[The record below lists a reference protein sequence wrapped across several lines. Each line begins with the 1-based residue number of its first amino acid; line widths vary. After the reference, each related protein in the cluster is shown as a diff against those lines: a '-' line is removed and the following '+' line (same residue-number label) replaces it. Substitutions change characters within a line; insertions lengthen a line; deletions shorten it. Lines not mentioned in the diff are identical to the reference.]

1 MTRLAVLLTTLVS
14 LVIATT
20 VVWMEVR
27 QEREFRR
34 LIAEGDAALDA
45 DHTSEAIEAFSGAL
59 AFKPG
64 SMLAHLQRAETYRR
78 RGEGDLT
85 AALRDARE
93 ASTLDPTAP
102 QPIELLGDIS
112 AAMGLYDEAR
122 GHYDRYLQLDDR
134 GTRVLYKLALAY
146 VREGQAAK
154 ALEPVRRAI
163 ALDDRFAEAHYL
175 LGVALR
181 EHGNADQAVP
191 ELRRAIA
198 LDAALIPAREELA
211 DLQLSRA
218 GHVREAVEQLEAIAA
233 LEPSRPERVVDV
245 ASALARNGQREA
257 AVQTLSRAADRHPGS
272 TVLFAALGRVW
283 LEIAAAGDDS
293 LAVRKAITAL
303 QPQARRPDATSE
315 VLTLLGEAQL
325 RAGNVADAERTLQQA
340 VTRQPVL
347 AAAYRH
353 LAEAARRR
361 GHTAA
366 ARDAEARYSRLVPG
380 V

>member
-1 MTRLAVLLTTLVS
+1 MNRLAVLITTLVA

-45 DHTSEAIEAFSGAL
+45 NRTSEAIEAFSGAL
-59 AFKPG
+59 AFKPR
-64 SMLAHLQRAETYRR
+64 SMLAHLQRAEAYR
-78 RGEGDLT
+78 RGERDLA
-85 AALRDARE
+85 AALRDAGE
-93 ASTLDPTAP
+93 ASSLDPTAP
-102 QPIELLGDIS
+102 QPIELLGDVS
-112 AAMGLYDEAR
+112 AAMGRYDQAVD
-122 GHYDRYLQLDDR
+122 HYDRYLQLDDR
-134 GTRVLYKLALAY
+134 STRVLYKVALAY
-146 VREGQAAK
+146 VRQGQADRGI
-154 ALEPVRRAI
+154 EPLRRAI
-163 ALDDRFAEAHYL
+163 GLDDRFAEAHYL
-175 LGVALR
+175 LGLVLR
-181 EHGNADQAVP
+181 DRGNNDQALT

-211 DLQLSRA
+211 DLSLSR
-218 GHVREAVEQLEAIAA
+218 GGRVREAVDQLEAIAA

-245 ASALARNGQREA
+245 AYALARNGQREA
-257 AVQTLSRAADRHPGS
+257 ALLTLNRAAERHPGS
-272 TVLFAALGRVW
+272 SVLLAALGRIW
-283 LEIAAAGDDS
+283 LEIAAAENDS
-293 LAVRKAITAL
+293 SAIRKAIAAL

-340 VTRQPVL
+340 VTRQPVVAL
-347 AAAYRH
+347 AYRH

-361 GHTAA
+361 GHSAV

>member
-1 MTRLAVLLTTLVS
+1 MNRLAVLITTLVA

-45 DHTSEAIEAFSGAL
+45 NRTSEAIEAFSGAL
-59 AFKPG
+59 AFKPR
-64 SMLAHLQRAETYRR
+64 SMLAHLQRAEAYR
-78 RGEGDLT
+78 RGERDLA
-85 AALRDARE
+85 AALRDAGE
-93 ASTLDPTAP
+93 ASSLDPTAP
-102 QPIELLGDIS
+102 QPIELLGDVS
-112 AAMGLYDEAR
+112 AAMGRYDQAVD
-122 GHYDRYLQLDDR
+122 HYDRYLQLDDR
-134 GTRVLYKLALAY
+134 STRVLYKVALAY
-146 VREGQAAK
+146 VRQGQADRGI
-154 ALEPVRRAI
+154 EPLRRAI
-163 ALDDRFAEAHYL
+163 GLDDRFAEAHYL
-175 LGVALR
+175 LGLALR
-181 EHGNADQAVP
+181 GRGNTDQALT

-211 DLQLSRA
+211 DLSLSR
-218 GHVREAVEQLEAIAA
+218 GGRVREAVDQLEAIAA

-245 ASALARNGQREA
+245 AYALARNGQREA
-257 AVQTLSRAADRHPGS
+257 ALLTLNRAAERHPGS
-272 TVLFAALGRVW
+272 SVLLAALGRIW
-283 LEIAAAGDDS
+283 LEMAAAENDS
-293 LAVRKAITAL
+293 SAVRKAIAAL

-340 VTRQPVL
+340 VTRQPVVAL
-347 AAAYRH
+347 AYRH

-361 GHTAA
+361 GHSAV

>member
-1 MTRLAVLLTTLVS
+1 MNRLAVLITTLVA

-45 DHTSEAIEAFSGAL
+45 NRTSEAIEAFSGAL
-59 AFKPG
+59 AFKPR
-64 SMLAHLQRAETYRR
+64 SMLAHLQRAEAYR
-78 RGEGDLT
+78 RGERDLA
-85 AALRDARE
+85 AALRDAGE
-93 ASTLDPTAP
+93 ASSLDPTAP
-102 QPIELLGDIS
+102 QPIELLGDVS
-112 AAMGLYDEAR
+112 AAMGRYDQAVD
-122 GHYDRYLQLDDR
+122 HYDRYLQLDDR
-134 GTRVLYKLALAY
+134 STRVLYKVALAY
-146 VREGQAAK
+146 VRQGQADRGI
-154 ALEPVRRAI
+154 EPLRRAI
-163 ALDDRFAEAHYL
+163 GLDDRFAEAHYL
-175 LGVALR
+175 LGLALR
-181 EHGNADQAVP
+181 DRGNTDQALT

-211 DLQLSRA
+211 DLSLSR
-218 GHVREAVEQLEAIAA
+218 GGRVREAVDQLEAIAA

-245 ASALARNGQREA
+245 AYALARNGQREA
-257 AVQTLSRAADRHPGS
+257 ALLTLNRAAERHPGS
-272 TVLFAALGRVW
+272 SVLLAALGRIW
-283 LEIAAAGDDS
+283 LEIAAAENDS
-293 LAVRKAITAL
+293 SAIRKAIAAL

-315 VLTLLGEAQL
+315 VLTLLGETQL

-340 VTRQPVL
+340 VTRQPVVAL
-347 AAAYRH
+347 AYRH

-361 GHTAA
+361 GHSAV

>member
-1 MTRLAVLLTTLVS
+1 MNRPAVLITTLVA

-45 DHTSEAIEAFSGAL
+45 NRTSEAIEAFSGAL
-59 AFKPG
+59 AFKPR
-64 SMLAHLQRAETYRR
+64 SMLAHLQRAEAYR
-78 RGEGDLT
+78 RGERDLA
-85 AALRDARE
+85 AALRDAGE
-93 ASTLDPTAP
+93 ASSLDPTAP
-102 QPIELLGDIS
+102 QPIELLGDVS
-112 AAMGLYDEAR
+112 AAMGRYDQAVD
-122 GHYDRYLQLDDR
+122 HYDRYLQLDDR
-134 GTRVLYKLALAY
+134 STRVLYKVALAY
-146 VREGQAAK
+146 VRQGQADRGI
-154 ALEPVRRAI
+154 EPLRRAI
-163 ALDDRFAEAHYL
+163 GLDDRFAEAHYL
-175 LGVALR
+175 LGLVLR
-181 EHGNADQAVP
+181 DRGNNDQALT

-211 DLQLSRA
+211 DLSLSR
-218 GHVREAVEQLEAIAA
+218 GGRVREAVDQLEAIAA

-245 ASALARNGQREA
+245 AYALARNGQREA
-257 AVQTLSRAADRHPGS
+257 ALLTLNRAAERHPGS
-272 TVLFAALGRVW
+272 SVLLAALGRIW
-283 LEIAAAGDDS
+283 LEIAAAENDS
-293 LAVRKAITAL
+293 SAIRKAIAAL

-340 VTRQPVL
+340 VTRQPVVAL
-347 AAAYRH
+347 AYRH

-361 GHTAA
+361 GHSAV

>member
-1 MTRLAVLLTTLVS
+1 MNRLAVLITTLVA

-45 DHTSEAIEAFSGAL
+45 NRTSEAIEAFSGAL

-64 SMLAHLQRAETYRR
+64 SMLAHLQRAEAYR
-78 RGEGDLT
+78 RGERDLA
-85 AALRDARE
+85 AALRDAGE
-93 ASTLDPTAP
+93 ASSLDPTAP
-102 QPIELLGDIS
+102 QPIELLGDVS
-112 AAMGLYDEAR
+112 AAMGRYDQAID
-122 GHYDRYLQLDDR
+122 HYDRYLQLDDR
-134 GTRVLYKLALAY
+134 STRVLYKVAMAY
-146 VREGQAAK
+146 VRHGQAVRGI
-154 ALEPVRRAI
+154 EPLRRAI
-163 ALDDRFAEAHYL
+163 GLDDRFAEAHYL
-175 LGVALR
+175 LGLALR
-181 EHGNADQAVP
+181 DRGNNDQALT

-211 DLQLSRA
+211 ALSLSR
-218 GHVREAVEQLEAIAA
+218 GGRVREAVDQLEAIAA

-245 ASALARNGQREA
+245 AYALARNGQREA
-257 AVQTLSRAADRHPGS
+257 ALLTLNRAAERHPGS
-272 TVLFAALGRVW
+272 SVLLAALGRIW
-283 LEIAAAGDDS
+283 LEMAAAENDS
-293 LAVRKAITAL
+293 SAIRKAIAAL

-315 VLTLLGEAQL
+315 VLTVLGEAQL

-340 VTRQPVL
+340 VTRQPV
-347 AAAYRH
+347 AALAYRH

-361 GHTAA
+361 GHSAV